1 MKLVVGLGNPGL
13 RYENTRHNVG
23 WMAIDHYAQE
33 KGIALKFEP
42 AFSGIIGTVNLLG
55 KKAILLKPTTFMNL
69 SGESVIKVLNYYKI
83 DVEDM
88 LVISDDIDSTFSRVR
103 LRAKGSSGGHNG
115 HKNIMAHLHTEEYK
129 RIKIGIGRD
138 ENINTIDW
146 VLKKFSKEELD
157 ELELTFQKTTN
168 AINDFINEVDFEQ
181 IASKYSENKWG

>member
-181 IASKYSENKWG
+181 IASKYSENK